1 MSHHR
6 RPQVHQQNS
15 IFKPKQH
22 IIHDPRFPGK
32 HNDTMIKYRPEGLV
46 VDGEAV
52 VDVVEGAF
60 VVAVVGA
67 LDGVTMGTD
76 GRAFW
81 GNPATNSSI

>member
-1 MSHHR
+1 M
-6 RPQVHQQNS
+6 
-15 IFKPKQH
+15 
-22 IIHDPRFPGK
+22 
-32 HNDTMIKYRPEGLV
+32 TKYRPEGLV